1 MSKRENGI
9 YVTHGKEM
17 LVGYKAL
24 VTLPLVKDT
33 TTSSIRPQLRR
44 LFQTEMKLPAQV
56 MQQLSLQNLAK
67 KKPQKSGS
75 ISWT

>member
-24 VTLPLVKDT
+24 VNGV
-33 TTSSIRPQLRR
+33 
-44 LFQTEMKLPAQV
+44 
-56 MQQLSLQNLAK
+56 LSLVWW
-67 KKPQKSGS
+67 KKPSVMYPP
-75 ISWT
+75 TLF

>member
-24 VTLPLVKDT
+24 VTH
-33 TTSSIRPQLRR
+33 SSQIFAGREVER
-44 LFQTEMKLPAQV
+44 
-56 MQQLSLQNLAK
+56 N
-67 KKPQKSGS
+67 
-75 ISWT
+75 

>member
-24 VTLPLVKDT
+24 VNGV
-33 TTSSIRPQLRR
+33 
-44 LFQTEMKLPAQV
+44 
-56 MQQLSLQNLAK
+56 LSLVYMKGGNVVSYEPWDVICQQFNNGPCLEIK
-67 KKPQKSGS
+67 MNNQELESPSMV
-75 ISWT
+75 